1 MQITPPIARS
11 FSPAHRAEG
20 SKPSECRALVP
31 YQEKPVACVPQ
42 EKVEISE
49 PATGTELIAP
59 PAPDKKKSRG
69 LRKLLIKAAGWG
81 MAGFNALCGIPEGI
95 AVGLGVARGKSKD
108 QIRGISAT
116 TYALS
121 NTVVGGAAGWLVGG
135 PVGMICGA
143 AAGYVA
149 GNIANHLESRSHSI
163 DTLLDNVTDHVEK
176 ANKDV
181 AQKNGV
187 GRATRA
193 VVVGA
198 WEGMKTN
205 FELGKTAGSILA
217 AGAADGVDHVIEEM
231 KADKP
236 AEEQP
241 EKPAKDEPMG
251 IGKALKMGLGVLCG
265 ATGVLINA
273 PGGAIIGAL
282 ESLKGPDEKERV
294 QIAKPL
300 MLFATNIGKVIPG
313 AVVAGAIGG
322 PVGVAVGTAV
332 GVITASLTS
341 IIDGKYGFNRS
352 VVKEVDKAVSAAHG
366 EDIPRDNLRVFYR
379 AGKGAVVGAMAGLK
393 EGWEL
398 GYKSG
403 VDMAE
408 DLASTPK
415 EAVEQEE
422 EDKEPPKLAGP
433 TNNEQA

>member
-11 FSPAHRAEG
+11 LSPAHRAEG

-31 YQEKPVACVPQ
+31 YTGQGAVVPVPQ
-42 EKVEISE
+42 EKVEIGSPE
-49 PATGTELIAP
+49 TSTELVAP
-59 PAPDKKKSRG
+59 PAPEKKKSRG
-69 LRKLLIKAAGWG
+69 LRKLLVKAAGWG
-81 MAGFNALCGIPEGI
+81 LAGFNALCGIPEGI
-95 AVGLGVARGKSKD
+95 AVGLGVARGKSKE
-108 QIRGISAT
+108 QIRAISAT
-116 TYALS
+116 SYALS
-121 NTVVGGAAGWLVGG
+121 NTVMGGAAGWLVGG

-163 DTLLDNVTDHVEK
+163 DTLLDNVTEKVDK
-176 ANKDV
+176 ANKNV
-181 AQKNGV
+181 SKNNDV
-187 GRATRA
+187 GRATRGA
-193 VVVGA
+193 LVGA
-198 WEGMKTN
+198 WEGLKTN
-205 FELGKTAGSILA
+205 FELGKTAGTILA
-217 AGAADGVDHVIEEM
+217 AGAADGFDHVIEEL
-231 KADKP
+231 KAEKP
-236 AEEQP
+236 AEEAAD
-241 EKPAKDEPMG
+241 KPLKNQPMG
-251 IGKALKMGLGVLCG
+251 IGKALKMGMGVLCG

-282 ESLKGPDEKERV
+282 ESLKGPDETERV

-322 PVGVAVGTAV
+322 PVGVAIGTAV

-341 IIDGKYGFNRS
+341 IIDGKYGFNRA

-366 EDIPRDNLRVFYR
+366 EDIPKDNLRVFYR

-398 GYKSG
+398 GYKG
-403 VDMAE
+403 GIEIAE

-415 EAVEQEE
+415 EAVELEDEE
-422 EDKEPPKLAGP
+422 PRKLAAP
-433 TNNEQA
+433 NKDH